1 MRLLNRLVAA
11 LMVVVATLIAGCE
24 KPAPIPTEE
33 HTPVTYDEIYGN
45 WQMTMWQGSPVAED
59 TYVYIEFNGD
69 ARTYTMWDNIGSM
82 YAVKST
88 GTFTITEEEDGRYT
102 LSGTYDHGKGDWSNE
117 YYVELLNNSNILQWR
132 AKGANEVFDFQRIG
146 DIPELN

>member
-1 MRLLNRLVAA
+1 MRLLNRLVAI
-11 LMVVVATLIAGCE
+11 LMAVATTLMAGCE

-33 HTPVTYDEIYGN
+33 HMPVTYDEIYGR
-45 WQMTMWQGSPVAED
+45 WQMTLWQGSPIAED

-69 ARTYTMWDNIGSM
+69 ARTYIMWDNIGSM

-102 LSGTYDHGKGDWSNE
+102 LTGTYDYGKGDWSNE
-117 YYVELLNNSNILQWR
+117 YYVELLDESNILRWR
-132 AKGANEVFDFQRIG
+132 AKEANEVFDFQRIAE
-146 DIPELN
+146 IPELN